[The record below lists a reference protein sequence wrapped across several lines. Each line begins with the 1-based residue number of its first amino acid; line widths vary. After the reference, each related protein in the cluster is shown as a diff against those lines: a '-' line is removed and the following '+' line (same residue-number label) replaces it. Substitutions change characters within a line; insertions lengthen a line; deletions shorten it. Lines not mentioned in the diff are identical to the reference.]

1 MLIAVTSHLGTEK
14 VTTLVARLEDGEEQP
29 LPFPA
34 LQRAASSELTAGF
47 QCHSH
52 SNFTCLC
59 SF

>member
-1 MLIAVTSHLGTEK
+1 MTIAATSHSGREK

-29 LPFPA
+29 LPFPT
-34 LQRAASSELTAGF
+34 LQRVASLELTAGF